1 MKKFS
6 IELKWSFIFIFM
18 SLVWMLL
25 ERLTGLHDE
34 NIDQHAIYTNLIA
47 IPAILIYYFA
57 IKEKRNR
64 FYKGQISFKEGFKS
78 GLIISIIVTLITP
91 LSLYIST
98 KFISPEYFTNAIEY
112 SVNNK
117 LMVKNDALAYFN
129 YKNYLVLS
137 LMSAPIMGII
147 TSLIISLIIKTRED
161 E

>member
-57 IKEKRNR
+57 IKEKRDR
-64 FYKGQISFKEGFKS
+64 FYKGQISFKQGFKS

-98 KFISPEYFTNAIEY
+98 KFISPEYFTNAVEY
-112 SVNNK
+112 SVKNK
-117 LMVKNDALAYFN
+117 LMVRNEALAYFN

-137 LMSAPIMGII
+137 LMSALVMGII
-147 TSLIISLIIKTRED
+147 TSLIISFIIKTRKNE
-161 E
+161 

>member
-57 IKEKRNR
+57 IKEKRDR
-64 FYKGQISFKEGFKS
+64 FYKGQISFKQGFKS
-78 GLIISIIVTLITP
+78 GLIISIMVTLITP

-98 KFISPEYFTNAIEY
+98 KFISPEYFTNAVEY
-112 SVNNK
+112 SVKNK
-117 LMVKNDALAYFN
+117 LMVKNEALAYFN

-137 LMSAPIMGII
+137 LMSAPVMGII
-147 TSLIISLIIKTRED
+147 TSLIISLIIKTRKD

>member
-1 MKKFS
+1 MKKYS
-6 IELKWSFIFIFM
+6 IEFKWELIFIFM

-57 IKEKRNR
+57 IKEKHDR
-64 FYKGQISFKEGFKS
+64 FYKGQISFKQGFKS

-98 KFISPEYFTNAIEY
+98 KYISPEYFTNAVEY
-112 SVNNK
+112 SVKNK
-117 LMVKNDALAYFN
+117 LMVKNEALAYFN

-137 LMSAPIMGII
+137 LMSAPVMGII
-147 TSLIISLIIKTRED
+147 TSLIISFIIKTIKD

>member
-57 IKEKRNR
+57 IKEKRDC
-64 FYKGQISFKEGFKS
+64 F
-78 GLIISIIVTLITP
+78 
-91 LSLYIST
+91 
-98 KFISPEYFTNAIEY
+98 
-112 SVNNK
+112 
-117 LMVKNDALAYFN
+117 
-129 YKNYLVLS
+129 
-137 LMSAPIMGII
+137 
-147 TSLIISLIIKTRED
+147 
-161 E
+161 

>member
-1 MKKFS
+1 MKKYS
-6 IELKWSFIFIFM
+6 IEFKWAFIFIFM

-57 IKEKRNR
+57 IKEKRDR
-64 FYKGQISFKEGFKS
+64 FYKGQISFKQGFKS
-78 GLIISIIVTLITP
+78 GLIISIMVTLITP

-98 KFISPEYFTNAIEY
+98 KFISPEYFTNAVEY
-112 SVNNK
+112 SVKNK
-117 LMVKNDALAYFN
+117 LMVKNEALAYFN

-137 LMSAPIMGII
+137 LISAPVMGII
-147 TSLIISLIIKTRED
+147 TSLIISLIIKTRKD

>member
-1 MKKFS
+1 MKKYS
-6 IELKWSFIFIFM
+6 IEFKWAFIFIFM

-57 IKEKRNR
+57 IKEKRDR
-64 FYKGQISFKEGFKS
+64 FYKGQISFKQGFKS
-78 GLIISIIVTLITP
+78 GLIISIMVTLITP

-98 KFISPEYFTNAIEY
+98 KFISPEYFTNAVEY
-112 SVNNK
+112 SVKNK
-117 LMVKNDALAYFN
+117 LMVKNEALAYFN

-137 LMSAPIMGII
+137 LMSAPVMGII
-147 TSLIISLIIKTRED
+147 TSLIISFIIKTIKD

>member
-1 MKKFS
+1 MKKYS
-6 IELKWSFIFIFM
+6 IEFKWAFIFIFM

-57 IKEKRNR
+57 IKEKRDR
-64 FYKGQISFKEGFKS
+64 FYKGQISFKQGFKS

-98 KFISPEYFTNAIEY
+98 KYISPEYFTNAVEY
-112 SVNNK
+112 SVKNK
-117 LMVKNDALAYFN
+117 LMVKNEALAYFN

-137 LMSAPIMGII
+137 LMSAPVMGII
-147 TSLIISLIIKTRED
+147 TSLIISFIIKTIKD

>member
-1 MKKFS
+1 MKKYS
-6 IELKWSFIFIFM
+6 IEFKWAFIFIFM
-18 SLVWMLL
+18 SLGWMLL

-57 IKEKRNR
+57 IKEKRDC
-64 FYKGQISFKEGFKS
+64 FYKGQISFKQGFKS

-98 KFISPEYFTNAIEY
+98 KFISPEYFTNAVEY
-112 SVNNK
+112 SVKNK
-117 LMVKNDALAYFN
+117 LMVKNEALAYFN

-137 LMSAPIMGII
+137 LISAPVMGII
-147 TSLIISLIIKTRED
+147 TSLIISLIIKTRKNE
-161 E
+161 